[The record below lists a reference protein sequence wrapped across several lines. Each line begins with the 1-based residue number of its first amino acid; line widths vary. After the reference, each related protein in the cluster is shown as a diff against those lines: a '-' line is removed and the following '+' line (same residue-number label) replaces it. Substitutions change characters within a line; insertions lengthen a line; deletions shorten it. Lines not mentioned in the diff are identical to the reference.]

1 MCLLRRFFIATQYDL
16 SLTFV
21 QNICKYIDMSTK
33 TVAIK
38 NDVYQKLT
46 QEKREEE
53 SFTKTIDRL
62 LGYQQTKTCASAVRE
77 AAKLWG
83 DVAHADDEA
92 DVMETGIAAGRC
104 GTDWSVERPQ

>member
-1 MCLLRRFFIATQYDL
+1 
-16 SLTFV
+16 
-21 QNICKYIDMSTK
+21 MSTK

-38 NDVYQKLT
+38 SDVYQKLA

-62 LGYQQTKTCASAVRE
+62 LGYQQTQTCASAVRE
-77 AAKLWG
+77 ASKLWA

-92 DVMETGIAAGRC
+92 DVMEKGISAGRSA
-104 GTDWSVERPQ
+104 TDWSVERPQ

>member
-1 MCLLRRFFIATQYDL
+1 
-16 SLTFV
+16 
-21 QNICKYIDMSTK
+21 MSTK

-38 NDVYQKLT
+38 SEVYQKLA

-62 LGYQQTKTCASAVRE
+62 LSYQQTKTCASAVRE

-83 DVAHADDEA
+83 SVESAHDEA
-92 DVMETGIAAGRC
+92 QQMEQWIATERSR
-104 GTDWSVERPQ
+104 TDWSAEQPQ